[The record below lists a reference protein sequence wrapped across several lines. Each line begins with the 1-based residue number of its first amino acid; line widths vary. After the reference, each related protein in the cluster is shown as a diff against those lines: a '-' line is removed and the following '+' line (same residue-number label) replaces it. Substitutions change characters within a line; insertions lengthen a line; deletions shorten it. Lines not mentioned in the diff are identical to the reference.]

1 MSCKKDIDIT
11 KIYKELLVF
20 DKSISSDMNGSP
32 PNLCTNSTEVS
43 NSSDLVTS
51 EKDFIELSSQDEEL
65 VSILED
71 LQHNEIPENIN
82 VSSRIQG
89 YFCSNTVFN
98 LSKKVLAET
107 EIKVLEKVLDFV
119 SIQNKIN
126 EPELRKHFE
135 EFCRRMRWLLRDDV
149 TQ

>member
-1 MSCKKDIDIT
+1 
-11 KIYKELLVF
+11 
-20 DKSISSDMNGSP
+20 MNGSP

-51 EKDFIELSSQDEEL
+51 QKDFIELSSQDEEL

-107 EIKVLEKVLDFV
+107 EIKVLEKGLDFV

-135 EFCRRMRWLLRDDV
+135 EFCRRMRLSGSFVMTLHNSLV
-149 TQ
+149 KHLHLHLSPNGSHVKVMLT

>member
-51 EKDFIELSSQDEEL
+51 EKGFIELSSQDEEL

-89 YFCSNTVFN
+89 
-98 LSKKVLAET
+98 
-107 EIKVLEKVLDFV
+107 
-119 SIQNKIN
+119 
-126 EPELRKHFE
+126 
-135 EFCRRMRWLLRDDV
+135 
-149 TQ
+149 